1 MKKKSAKYQHRMEQ
15 RRLKNGT
22 DTPIPTPP
30 PKTIFA
36 RCFERREMLLQNGV
50 SPQLIYSATD
60 VGRTMRRSQF
70 CALIEACDSYLAHVK
85 KANSL
90 EAIPY
95 RDAVA
100 DLCEEIFTG
109 QDMAGFLV
117 EDRTLMNE
125 WNENSEYKVFQA
137 AWARLAYI
145 GIGKNTVAFMKTDI
159 NHPEGWRYGWPWEST
174 DYTQ

>member
-1 MKKKSAKYQHRMEQ
+1 ME
-15 RRLKNGT
+15 RTL
-22 DTPIPTPP
+22 
-30 PKTIFA
+30 
-36 RCFERREMLLQNGV
+36 ERREMLLQNGI

-60 VGRTMRRSQF
+60 VGRIMRRSQF

-100 DLCEEIFTG
+100 ALCEEIFTG

-117 EDRTLMNE
+117 EDYMLMDE

-137 AWARLAYI
+137 EWASAAYI
-145 GIGKNTVAFMKTDI
+145 RIGKNTVAFMHMDT
-159 NHPEGWRYGWPWEST
+159 NRPEGWRYGWPWEST